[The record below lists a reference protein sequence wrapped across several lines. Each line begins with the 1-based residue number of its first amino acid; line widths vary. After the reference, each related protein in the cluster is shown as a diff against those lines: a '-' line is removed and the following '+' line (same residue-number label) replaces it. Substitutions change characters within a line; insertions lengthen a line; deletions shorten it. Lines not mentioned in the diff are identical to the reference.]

1 MMVGG
6 GGESKKTTTSLKPI
20 AGVQCHDDVHIIEV
34 PPSIAKHMQ
43 TIQAFIEDDSFDA
56 SSTVIPLPNLTVYQL
71 DKIFEYLN
79 FYETP
84 RKASKVEPHPV
95 AEVTAAIDDISVDGA
110 EVTEVTTAL

>member
-6 GGESKKTTTSLKPI
+6 GGESKKTTISLKPI
-20 AGVQCHDDVHIIEV
+20 AGVQCHDDVRIIEV

-56 SSTVIPLPNLTVYQL
+56 SSTVIPLPNLTVYHL

-84 RKASKVEPHPV
+84 HKASKAEPHPV
-95 AEVTAAIDDISVDGA
+95 AEVAAAINDISVDDA
-110 EVTEVTTAL
+110 EVTTAL